1 MKTISGFSA
10 HDMYLPDKRARRVTP
25 PLYQPPQVKPAWRG
39 THEERQAWMRQKQEA
54 KATEAKAKPQ
64 VFHITAVVN
73 KPPEPKPEVYRH
85 PNSIIVRLAEQLRA
99 KGVL

>member
-1 MKTISGFSA
+1 MIVNGNTDT
-10 HDMYLPDKRARRVTP
+10 HDMHLPAKRARRVTS
-25 PLYQPPQVKPAWRG
+25 PLYQPPQANPAWRG

-54 KATEAKAKPQ
+54 KKQFVFQVTAT
-64 VFHITAVVN
+64 VN
-73 KPPEPKPEVYRH
+73 LLPPMPKSEVHRH